1 MSNETIGMIITA
13 ILGML
18 GILFGGTGLVIFRAI
33 LKALKES
40 TEVGVA
46 LDMLVDTVKKADEDA
61 VWEGAEIAAIK
72 TVAERVKEEAIQA
85 KKAWEKVHI
94 ALLKKKK

>member
-18 GILFGGTGLVIFRAI
+18 GILFGGTGLVIIRAVF
-33 LKALKES
+33 KALKES

-46 LDMLVDTVKKADEDA
+46 LDMLVATVQKADADS
-61 VWEGAEIAAIK
+61 VWDGGEIASIK
-72 TVAERVKEEAIQA
+72 AMAEKVKEEAVQA
-85 KKAWEKVHI
+85 KKAWEKVHV
-94 ALLKKKK
+94 ALLKKK